1 MRVSRIR
8 AKFFGRPLPIPLTPS
23 LWFTIILPA
32 TRHRVRQ
39 ITASRDV
46 LLRRRNYCKSSYSI
60 TSSSARHRK
69 GIPATSVSRKQECCR
84 TEILNPKI
92 EIRNHMRTAKIHPTA
107 IVDPAARIADDA
119 EVGPFSVIG
128 PQVVIGNK
136 TIVQSHVVI
145 EGEVQIGHG
154 NFIGHGAVI
163 GAPPQDV
170 SFSPERTTKLE
181 IGNNNI
187 IREYCTI
194 HRGTAEG
201 SSTKIGDKNFLM
213 AGAHI
218 GHNCGIGNNVIIANN
233 CLLAGFVQVDDGAFL
248 GGGST
253 FHQFMHIGRLVMV
266 QGSSA
271 FGKDLP
277 PFVIAAE
284 RNCVFGLNIVGMRR
298 AGLGANDR
306 DEIKEAF
313 KLIYLSGLNTSQA
326 LKKAET
332 MTFGA
337 PAREFLDFVAS
348 SKKRGIC
355 PLKRSETDDVSA

>member
-1 MRVSRIR
+1 MRS
-8 AKFFGRPLPIPLTPS
+8 
-23 LWFTIILPA
+23 
-32 TRHRVRQ
+32 
-39 ITASRDV
+39 
-46 LLRRRNYCKSSYSI
+46 
-60 TSSSARHRK
+60 
-69 GIPATSVSRKQECCR
+69 
-84 TEILNPKI
+84 
-92 EIRNHMRTAKIHPTA
+92 AKIHATA
-107 IVDPAARIADDA
+107 IVDPAARIADDV

-128 PQVVIGNK
+128 PLAAIGEK

-145 EGEVQIGHG
+145 EGEVTIGIG

-170 SFSPERTTKLE
+170 SFSLDRKTRVD
-181 IGNNNI
+181 IGRNNT

-201 SSTKIGDKNFLM
+201 SATKIGDKNFLM

-218 GHNCGIGNNVIIANN
+218 GHNCEIGNNVIIANN
-233 CLLAGFVQVDDGAFL
+233 CLLAGYVRVDDAAFL

-284 RNCVFGLNIVGMRR
+284 RNCVFGLNVIGLRR
-298 AGLGANDR
+298 AGFSAKDR
-306 DEIKEAF
+306 EDVKAAF
-313 KLIYLSGLNTSQA
+313 KLVYLSGLNISQA
-326 LKKAET
+326 LKKAAT
-332 MTFGA
+332 MKFGKA
-337 PAREFLDFVAS
+337 GREFVAFVAS
-348 SKKRGIC
+348 AKKRSIC
-355 PLKRSETDDVSA
+355 PFKRRCGNEVSN